1 MVQKRFPLPE
11 QPTMEVELATAKN
24 SPKEYETLLIAEGP
38 KFDEW
43 KAECDGIR
51 ETIREEEDEQ
61 SYLFALRDVKVPDE
75 FDIESEYGDMI
86 RYKSPNWKP
95 RAGKIGRKIDYLEWV
110 VMGYS
115 DDAVIVSQALNEL
128 AGISQEVV
136 DDVKSTFPGD
146 VEEPTAR
153 DMDRS

>member
-1 MVQKRFPLPE
+1 MVQKRFPLPP
-11 QPTMEVELATAKN
+11 QPRMDVKLATAKGQ
-24 SPKEYETLLIAEGP
+24 PAEYETLLIAEGP
-38 KFDEW
+38 KFDAWE
-43 KAECDGIR
+43 AECDGVR

-61 SYLFALRDVKVPDE
+61 SYLFALKDVKVPDE

-95 RAGKIGRKIDYLEWV
+95 RIGKIGRKLDYLEWI

-115 DDAVIVSQALNEL
+115 DDAVMVSQALNEL

-136 DDVKSTFPGD
+136 DDVKATFPGD
-146 VEEPTAR
+146 VEKPAPG
-153 DMDRS
+153 DVDRG